1 MVNIKIYGERNS
13 GTTFLMKLLRKKGAS
28 VISMPNSNMLLASGI
43 APVKEMLDTG
53 LVVGVGTDGAAS
65 NNNQSVLNDLQQL
78 VRLQKVKHQDPTA
91 ISARHALS
99 IGTINGAKA
108 YRMDKLLGSLE
119 EGKAA
124 DMIIIDTDKPH
135 MQPIF
140 DPYAQIIYSM
150 QESDIESLIINGRF
164 IMRERVIISFDEERL
179 LARATRFSKNLK

>member
-1 MVNIKIYGERNS
+1 
-13 GTTFLMKLLRKKGAS
+13 
-28 VISMPNSNMLLASGI
+28 
-43 APVKEMLDTG
+43 
-53 LVVGVGTDGAAS
+53 
-65 NNNQSVLNDLQQL
+65 
-78 VRLQKVKHQDPTA
+78 
-91 ISARHALS
+91 
-99 IGTINGAKA
+99 
-108 YRMDKLLGSLE
+108 MDKLLGSLE